1 MRCFDIDKTSV
12 FGRFRRKYI
21 GDRLFYKN
29 VLVMVVPMIL
39 QMLVTNFVSMLDN
52 IMLGRVG
59 TEQMSGAS
67 IVNQYVFIFIIS
79 TFGAVSGP
87 SIFGAQFFGKRD
99 FKGQMYTFRYRLF
112 ICLIIAVIFALLFCF
127 FDDGLIS
134 LFLSKDDSEDKRA
147 ATLEYGKTYMS
158 IMILSLIPNAVRQAY
173 ASIVSECGETKIPM
187 AASMTAV
194 AVNLVLDY
202 GLIFGKLGLPEL
214 GVAGAAIATVIA
226 KIVEAVVII
235 AWVHMHT
242 SRCRFIDGAFR
253 GVGIPSVLA
262 LDITKK
268 GLPLLVNEFLW
279 AAGMSVIAQCYSV
292 RGLDVVAARNIA
304 TTISNLFS
312 TFYVQLGVCISIIV
326 GAKLGANKLRDA
338 RETDNKL
345 LFFSIAASVTVGIF
359 LLPIAKYFPMLYKTS
374 EDVRAIASYMI
385 VITAL
390 SFPMMSYTNACYF
403 TLRSGGKTG
412 ITFLFDFG
420 FTWLIIIPVALA
432 IVHLTNVPIRPM
444 FAIVT
449 FAEVIK
455 VVIGYFM
462 VRSDIWVN
470 NIVDDK

>member
-1 MRCFDIDKTSV
+1 
-12 FGRFRRKYI
+12 
-21 GDRLFYKN
+21 
-29 VLVMVVPMIL
+29 
-39 QMLVTNFVSMLDN
+39 
-52 IMLGRVG
+52 
-59 TEQMSGAS
+59 
-67 IVNQYVFIFIIS
+67 
-79 TFGAVSGP
+79 
-87 SIFGAQFFGKRD
+87 
-99 FKGQMYTFRYRLF
+99 
-112 ICLIIAVIFALLFCF
+112 
-127 FDDGLIS
+127 
-134 LFLSKDDSEDKRA
+134 
-147 ATLEYGKTYMS
+147 
-158 IMILSLIPNAVRQAY
+158 
-173 ASIVSECGETKIPM
+173 
-187 AASMTAV
+187 
-194 AVNLVLDY
+194 
-202 GLIFGKLGLPEL
+202 
-214 GVAGAAIATVIA
+214 
-226 KIVEAVVII
+226 
-235 AWVHMHT
+235 
-242 SRCRFIDGAFR
+242 
-253 GVGIPSVLA
+253 
-262 LDITKK
+262 
-268 GLPLLVNEFLW
+268 
-279 AAGMSVIAQCYSV
+279 MSVIAQCYSV

-345 LFFSIAASVTVGIF
+345 LFFSIVASVTVGIF

-412 ITFLFDFG
+412 ITFQFDFG